1 MAPTVEPRISLIT
14 LAVAD
19 LGASRRFY
27 VDGLGWEP
35 FLEGGDVLMIRAGD
49 RLLLS
54 LWTRAGFTAEVGEPM
69 TGGIAP
75 LTLAHNL
82 ASAAEVD
89 RVIEAMVAAGGALGE
104 AGTRREWGGY
114 SGYVL
119 DPDGYRW
126 EIADAGDGPITD
138 LVVPSAGDL
147 AAVDAA
153 GSGDGSSVDNATS
166 GDAAADLPAWRRSPD
181 ALRARWATGSFA
193 AGVDLV
199 VAIGE
204 VAEAIDHHP
213 DLDLRFDHLDVALSS
228 HDVGGV
234 TDRDLDLAHRISA
247 LAAGRGIEPER

>member
-138 LVVPSAGDL
+138 LVVPSA
-147 AAVDAA
+147 A
-153 GSGDGSSVDNATS
+153 
-166 GDAAADLPAWRRSPD
+166 GDAAVAGDAVADLPGWRRSPD
-181 ALRARWATGSFA
+181 ALRARWTTGSFA